1 MPLDDT
7 GIMDSTFATPSATQ
21 RPNATELLA
30 HWLAD
35 ASSHGLA
42 QQEPDLEGSYA
53 AIWHAWLQ
61 SLGPRSSPF
70 GDDAG
75 LRSWDEAGPD
85 DVVHFLQIRAGQ
97 RAHHQPDRQISEVT
111 RRRYWRVLDR
121 IYAHAVVHG
130 WLERSPVGELQ
141 WQDRPAPVEQL
152 GHTLPPPLWDALPAH
167 FPPSDKLQ
175 NARDRAILSLL
186 YDLALAPEEVR
197 NLKDEHLLD
206 DLHRPV
212 DLRSGQAPAA
222 IHIEGARKAQERTL
236 PLPARTAQALQA
248 WLAFRMEHGADNLG
262 WVFYSRKGGPLSIR
276 ALFHTASKVIQQAHA
291 SLPNAAE
298 DFPLHRVGPQ
308 VIRNTA
314 IVAWLRTGM
323 NETELTRF
331 IGVDGPR
338 ALLHLRYQWPVLAE
352 AVPPP
357 PAAATE

>member
-1 MPLDDT
+1 MGMALNPPSDLRGPL
-7 GIMDSTFATPSATQ
+7 PSA
-21 RPNATELLA
+21 PELLA

-35 ASSHGLA
+35 VSSQRLA

-75 LRSWDEAGPD
+75 LRSWDEANPD
-85 DVVHFLQIRAGQ
+85 DVIHFLQIRAGQ
-97 RAHHQPDRQISEVT
+97 RARHQPDRQISEVT

-121 IYAHAVVHG
+121 IYAHAVVHA
-130 WLERSPVGELQ
+130 WLARSPVHALQ

-175 NARDRAILSLL
+175 NARDRAILSVL

-197 NLKDEHLLD
+197 KLKDEHLLD
-206 DLHRPV
+206 ELHRPL

-222 IHIEGARKAQERTL
+222 IHIDGARKAQERTL

-248 WLAFRMEHGADNLG
+248 WLAFRLEHGGDSLG
-262 WVFYSRKGGPLSIR
+262 WVFHSRKGGPLSIR

-291 SLPNAAE
+291 SLPDAAE
-298 DFPLHRVGPQ
+298 DLPLHRVGPQ

-314 IVAWLRTGM
+314 IVAWLRAGM

-331 IGVDGPR
+331 IGVESPR
-338 ALLHLRYQWPVLAE
+338 ALGHLRYQWPVRVETE
-352 AVPPP
+352 ALTPQ
-357 PAAATE
+357 PARD